1 VRDRLVRQVEEKR
14 NPGTSATVA
23 IRKVPADSFGVYGAH
38 LVHAE
43 PTLGAGIADGHNAV
57 EMVMRRAGIPRPT
70 RAEAAQTGARDTD
83 RGRFGQPQ
91 VRQPIGRST
100 QLRDLAAARAVIVHA
115 PPGTRLVSPGLAAG
129 RWRRRRRY
137 TG

>member
-1 VRDRLVRQVEEKR
+1 MRDRLVRQVEEKR

-43 PTLGAGIADGHNAV
+43 PTLGAGIADGHHAV

-70 RAEAAQTGARDTD
+70 RAG
-83 RGRFGQPQ
+83 
-91 VRQPIGRST
+91 
-100 QLRDLAAARAVIVHA
+100 AAANRVHETPTAVD
-115 PPGTRLVSPGLAAG
+115 LVSRKFGSPLVGRRNCATWPRPG
-129 RWRRRRRY
+129 R
-137 TG
+137 